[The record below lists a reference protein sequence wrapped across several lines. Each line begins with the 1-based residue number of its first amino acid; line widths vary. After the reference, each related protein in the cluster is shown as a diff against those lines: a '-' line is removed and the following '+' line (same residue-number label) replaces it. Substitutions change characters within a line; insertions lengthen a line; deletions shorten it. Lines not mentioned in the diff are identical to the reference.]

1 MTRAKYKRAI
11 VKISGEEF
19 GAGVDT
25 DNVNYI
31 ATEIEEAVSTGARL
45 ALVVGG
51 GNIVRGS
58 ELSRLGIS
66 RAQADC
72 AGMIATVINALVLQD
87 VLERNGVKAATL
99 SVLEIRGFV
108 EPYNRRSCK
117 RYMDEGRV
125 VLLAGGTG
133 NPYLTTDSAAAI
145 KALELEVD
153 VLLKATK
160 VDGVYSSDPFKDP
173 DAKFFDR
180 LNYKQVLDGS
190 TKTLFDP
197 AAMTICRDNGLP
209 LIVFKLRTRHNIRKV
224 LEGELIGS
232 YIGSDGDTR

>member
-1 MTRAKYKRAI
+1 MSKAKYNRAI

-19 GAGVDT
+19 GAGIDT

-31 ATEIEEAVSTGARL
+31 ATEIEKAVSTGAKL

-58 ELSRLGIS
+58 ELSRLGMG

-87 VLERNGVKAATL
+87 ALERIGVKTATL
-99 SVLEIRGFV
+99 SVLEIHALV
-108 EPYNRRSCK
+108 EPYNRRKCK

-125 VLLAGGTG
+125 VILAGGTG

-173 DAKFFDR
+173 TAKFFDR
-180 LNYKQVLDGS
+180 LNYNQVLDGS

-197 AAMTICRDNGLP
+197 AAMTLCRDNNLP
-209 LIVFKLRTRHNIRKV
+209 LIIFKLGTRHNIRKV

-232 YIGSDGDTR
+232 YIGNDGDER